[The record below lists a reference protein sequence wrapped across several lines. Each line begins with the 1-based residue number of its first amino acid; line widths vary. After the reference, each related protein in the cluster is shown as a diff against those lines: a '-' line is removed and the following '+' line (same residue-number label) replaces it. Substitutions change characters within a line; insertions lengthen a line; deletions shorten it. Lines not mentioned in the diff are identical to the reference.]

1 MKCAICNGNL
11 ENSRVKI
18 ELWVESELVIVE
30 DIPADVCTQ
39 CGEKYVSAKVSKEID
54 NLLGQRSKAKKKI
67 QVPVLSLG
75 ESAPAPG

>member
-11 ENSRVKI
+11 EKSRVKL

-30 DIPADVCTQ
+30 DTPADVCSH

-54 NLLGQRSKAKKKI
+54 NLLEQRSKAKKKI
-67 QVPVLSLG
+67 QVPVLSLA
-75 ESAPAPG
+75 ESVPTPG